1 MALKTLSGTPWKGI
15 ALSDAQQTGITAIT
29 QASFDR
35 SAGTIVK
42 AKNNEG
48 DIKAVL
54 IGKEMINFS
63 VSGYSE
69 STGAD
74 LFSDIKVGQ
83 MSGKVVS
90 ASVEA
95 SVEDFQRFSAEGRA
109 LKAND

>member
-1 MALKTLSGTPWKGI
+1 MALKTLSGNPWKGI
-15 ALSDAQQTGITAIT
+15 TNADAVQAGITAIT
-29 QASFDR
+29 QASVDR

-42 AKNNEG
+42 AKDNQG

-54 IGKEMINFS
+54 IGKEMQTFS

-69 STGAD
+69 AAGAG
-74 LFSDIKVGQ
+74 LFEDIKVGQ
-83 MSGKVVS
+83 YSGKVVS